1 MNDDTKAFESELI
14 RRTESGD
21 AEAGREI
28 LRSLISHIDHRQWES
43 SLFPYLSTCLSQY
56 IDEGVA
62 IERAV
67 GLEDDAKGGRPAK
80 YNSME
85 LMAVDALLRFHAD
98 YGLEEAATWM
108 NEHILIGSSDSGPDR
123 STIQKLRRDFR
134 PGLDAAEE
142 GLLKRDTLIV
152 MAGSLRENL
161 RGVIPHT

>member
-1 MNDDTKAFESELI
+1 
-14 RRTESGD
+14 
-21 AEAGREI
+21 
-28 LRSLISHIDHRQWES
+28 
-43 SLFPYLSTCLSQY
+43 
-56 IDEGVA
+56 
-62 IERAV
+62 
-67 GLEDDAKGGRPAK
+67 
-80 YNSME
+80 ME

-108 NEHILIGSSDSGPDR
+108 NEHILIGSSASGPDR